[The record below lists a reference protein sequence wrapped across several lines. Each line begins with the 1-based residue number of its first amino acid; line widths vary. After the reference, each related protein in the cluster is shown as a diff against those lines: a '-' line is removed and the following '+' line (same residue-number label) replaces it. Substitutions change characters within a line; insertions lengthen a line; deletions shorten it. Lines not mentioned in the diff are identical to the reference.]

1 MIDIADRPEIAPEL
15 RLVPHAFRRT
25 FGRPAAG
32 VWYAPGVLN
41 LLGGALKVHAKW
53 GAIVAG
59 DRRDDGLLE
68 LVSVNRPT
76 ERALLP
82 SGDVPAW
89 AAPLSGSSGGAT
101 LMCSIDLP
109 QGSGLSAGEA
119 LRTAVALALRDLTG
133 TPDVCDEGLLH
144 PPEVDEGALHRF
156 LVVDTRVRRPEPQVE
171 RAYVY
176 EGGDLGA
183 ALTAYHRAQDPDPEQ
198 DAVVEA
204 ALAAGARGASML
216 LDPPGRPAVALV
228 DADLVP
234 AVKKAITKAVQIPP
248 RYLTIA
254 PSRLSTEAL
263 R

>member
-1 MIDIADRPEIAPEL
+1 MIDIADRPELAPEL

-25 FGRPAAG
+25 FGRPAEG

-41 LLGGALKVHAKW
+41 LLGGAIKVHARW

-82 SGDVPAW
+82 SDDVPAW
-89 AAPLSGSSGGAT
+89 AAGVEANGGAA
-101 LMCSIDLP
+101 LMCSVDLP

-119 LRTAVALALRDLTG
+119 LRTAVALALKDLAG
-133 TPDVCDEGLLH
+133 EQFEEPRQ
-144 PPEVDEGALHRF
+144 EVLDLPGQRL
-156 LVVDTRVRRPEPQVE
+156 LVVDTRVRRQEPQVE
-171 RAYVY
+171 RPYVQ
-176 EGGDLGA
+176 EADDLGV
-183 ALTAYHRAQDPDPEQ
+183 ALSAYHRAQDPDPEQ
-198 DAVVEA
+198 DAVVRA

-216 LDPPGRPAVALV
+216 IDPPGRPAVALV

-234 AVKKAITKAVQIPP
+234 AVKKAITKAVEIPP
-248 RYLTIA
+248 RYLTIVPGPFKTA
-254 PSRLSTEAL
+254 AL

>member
-1 MIDIADRPEIAPEL
+1 MTVDIADRPELAPEL

-25 FGRPAAG
+25 FGRPAEG

-41 LLGGALKVHAKW
+41 LLGGAIKVPAKW

-89 AAPLSGSSGGAT
+89 AAGVRARGGAA
-101 LMCSIDLP
+101 LMCSVDLP
-109 QGSGLSAGEA
+109 RGSGLSASEA
-119 LRTAVALALRDLTG
+119 LNAAVELALRDLSG
-133 TPDVCDEGLLH
+133 ERF
-144 PPEVDEGALHRF
+144 EQARAEALDLPGQRL
-156 LVVDTRVRRPEPQVE
+156 LVVDTRIRRPEPQVE
-171 RAYVY
+171 RPYVR
-176 EGGDLGA
+176 EADDLGV

-204 ALAAGARGASML
+204 ALAAGARGAGML
-216 LDPPGRPAVALV
+216 IDPPGRPAVALV

-234 AVKKAITKAVQIPP
+234 AVKKAITKAVEIPP
-248 RYLTIA
+248 RYLTIVPGPFKA
-254 PSRLSTEAL
+254 AASR
-263 R
+263 

>member
-41 LLGGALKVHAKW
+41 LLGGAVKVHAKW

-59 DRRDDGLLE
+59 DQRDDGRLE

-82 SGDVPAW
+82 SDDVPAW
-89 AAPLSGSSGGAT
+89 AAGLQATGGAT
-101 LMCSIDLP
+101 LMCSVDLP
-109 QGSGLSAGEA
+109 QGSGLAAGEA
-119 LRTAVALALRDLTG
+119 LRTAVGLALRDLAG
-133 TPDVCDEGLLH
+133 SSHEE
-144 PPEVDEGALHRF
+144 PEAAELDLPGQRL
-156 LVVDTRVRRPEPQVE
+156 LVVDTRIRRPQPQVE
-171 RAYVY
+171 RPYVRDTD
-176 EGGDLGA
+176 DLGA
-183 ALTAYHRAQDPDPEQ
+183 ALTAYHSVQDPDPEQ
-198 DAVVEA
+198 DAVVRA
-204 ALAAGARGASML
+204 ALAAGARGASTL
-216 LDPPGRPAVALV
+216 VDPPGRPAVALV

-234 AVKKAITKAVQIPP
+234 AVKKAITKAVEVPP
-248 RYLTIA
+248 RYLTITPA
-254 PSRLSTEAL
+254 SFKTEAL

>member
-1 MIDIADRPEIAPEL
+1 MMDIADRPEIAPEL
-15 RLVPHAFRRT
+15 RLVPHAFRQT

-41 LLGGALKVHAKW
+41 LLGGAVKVHAKW

-59 DRRDDGLLE
+59 DRRDDGKLE

-82 SGDVPAW
+82 SDDVPAW
-89 AAPLSGSSGGAT
+89 AAGLEATGGAA
-101 LMCSIDLP
+101 LMCSVDLP

-119 LRTAVALALRDLTG
+119 LKTAVELALRDLAG
-133 TPDVCDEGLLH
+133 EKLDEPPADVLDLPGQRL
-144 PPEVDEGALHRF
+144 
-156 LVVDTRVRRPEPQVE
+156 LVVDTRVRRAEPQTE
-171 RAYVY
+171 RRYVQDVA
-176 EGGDLGA
+176 DLGA
-183 ALTAYHRAQDPDPEQ
+183 ALTAYHCVQEPDPVQ
-198 DAVVEA
+198 DAVVQA

-216 LDPPGRPAVALV
+216 VDPPGRPAVVLV

-234 AVKKAITKAVQIPP
+234 AVKKAITKAVEVPP
-248 RYLTIA
+248 RYLTIVPGPFRTA
-254 PSRLSTEAL
+254 AL

>member
-1 MIDIADRPEIAPEL
+1 MTVDIADRPELAPEL

-25 FGRPAAG
+25 FGRPAEG

-41 LLGGALKVHAKW
+41 LLGGAVKVHAKW

-82 SGDVPAW
+82 SQDIPAW
-89 AAPLSGSSGGAT
+89 AAPVAGSAGGAT
-101 LMCSIDLP
+101 LMCSVDLP

-119 LRTAVALALRDLTG
+119 LRTAVGLALRDLAG
-133 TPDVCDEGLLH
+133 TTCDVVPAMDLDLPGQRLL
-144 PPEVDEGALHRF
+144 VI
-156 LVVDTRVRRPEPQVE
+156 DTRIRRAEPQEE
-171 RAYVY
+171 RPYTPQSD
-176 EGGDLGA
+176 DLGA
-183 ALTAYHRAQDPDPEQ
+183 ELTAYHHVQEPDPEQ
-198 DAVVEA
+198 DAAVYA

-216 LDPPGRPAVALV
+216 VDPPGRPAVALV

-234 AVKKAITKAVQIPP
+234 AVKKAITKAVEIPP
-248 RYLTIA
+248 RYLTITPA
-254 PSRLSTEAL
+254 SFNTAAL

>member
-1 MIDIADRPEIAPEL
+1 MTADIADRPELAPEL

-25 FGRPAAG
+25 FGRPAEG

-41 LLGGALKVHAKW
+41 LLGGAVKVHAKW

-82 SGDVPAW
+82 SEEAPAW
-89 AAPLSGSSGGAT
+89 AAGLDATGGAA
-101 LMCSIDLP
+101 LMCSVDLP

-119 LRTAVALALRDLTG
+119 LKTAVALALKDLAG
-133 TPDVCDEGLLH
+133 EQFEEPQAK
-144 PPEVDEGALHRF
+144 ALDLPGQRL
-156 LVVDTRVRRPEPQVE
+156 LVVDTRVRRQEPQVE
-171 RAYVY
+171 RPYTRQA
-176 EGGDLGA
+176 EDLGV
-183 ALTAYHRAQDPDPEQ
+183 ALTAYHHVQDPDPEQ

-216 LDPPGRPAVALV
+216 IDPPGRPAVALV

-234 AVKKAITKAVQIPP
+234 AVKKAITKAVEIPP
-248 RYLTIA
+248 RYLTIVPA
-254 PSRLSTEAL
+254 LFNTVAL

>member
-1 MIDIADRPEIAPEL
+1 MMDIADRPELAPEL

-25 FGRPAAG
+25 FGRPAEG

-41 LLGGALKVHAKW
+41 LLGGKVKVHAKW

-59 DRRDDGLLE
+59 DRRDDGRLE

-82 SGDVPAW
+82 SDEVPAW
-89 AAPLSGSSGGAT
+89 AAPVAGCAGGAT
-101 LMCSIDLP
+101 LMCSVDLP

-119 LRTAVALALRDLTG
+119 LRTAVTLALRDLAG
-133 TPDVCDEGLLH
+133 APDVRDEGTLH
-144 PPEVDEGALHRF
+144 PREVDEGSLHRL
-156 LVVDTRVRRPEPQVE
+156 LVVDTRVRLQEPQVE
-171 RAYVY
+171 RPYVY
-176 EGGDLGA
+176 DGGELGV
-183 ALTAYHRAQDPDPEQ
+183 ALTAYHRVQEPDPVQ

-216 LDPPGRPAVALV
+216 VDPPGRPAVVLV

-234 AVKKAITKAVQIPP
+234 AVKRAITKAVELPP

-254 PSRLSTEAL
+254 PAPFRTAAL

>member
-25 FGRPAAG
+25 FGRPAQG

-41 LLGGALKVHAKW
+41 LLGGAVKVPAKW

-59 DRRDDGLLE
+59 DKRDDGLLE

-82 SGDVPAW
+82 SDDVPAW
-89 AAPLSGSSGGAT
+89 AAGVDATGGAA
-101 LMCSIDLP
+101 LMCSVDLP

-119 LRTAVALALRDLTG
+119 LRTAVALALADLAG
-133 TPDVCDEGLLH
+133 D
-144 PPEVDEGALHRF
+144 PPEDAPAFELDLPGQRL
-156 LVVDTRVRRPEPQVE
+156 LVVDTRIRRSEPQGE
-171 RAYVY
+171 RPYTPRT
-176 EGGDLGA
+176 EDLGA
-183 ALTAYHRAQDPDPEQ
+183 ALTAYHHAQDPDPEQ
-198 DAVVEA
+198 NAVVYA

-216 LDPPGRPAVALV
+216 VDPPGRPAVALV

-234 AVKKAITKAVQIPP
+234 AVKKAITRAVEVPP
-248 RYLTIA
+248 RYLTIVPGPFKA
-254 PSRLSTEAL
+254 VAL

>member
-1 MIDIADRPEIAPEL
+1 MDIADRPELAPEL

-25 FGRPAAG
+25 FGRPAEG

-41 LLGGALKVHAKW
+41 LLGGAVKVHAKW

-82 SGDVPAW
+82 SDDVPAW
-89 AAPLSGSSGGAT
+89 AAGLEATGGAA
-101 LMCSIDLP
+101 LMCSVDLP

-119 LRTAVALALRDLTG
+119 LKAAVGLALRDLAG
-133 TPDVCDEGLLH
+133 ERFEEPQAK
-144 PPEVDEGALHRF
+144 ALDLPGQRL
-156 LVVDTRVRRPEPQVE
+156 LVVDTRVRRQEPQVE
-171 RAYVY
+171 RPYTRQA
-176 EGGDLGA
+176 EDLGV
-183 ALTAYHRAQDPDPEQ
+183 ALTAYHQAQDPDPEQ

-216 LDPPGRPAVALV
+216 IDPPGRPAVALV

-234 AVKKAITKAVQIPP
+234 AVKKAITKAVEIPP
-248 RYLTIA
+248 RYLTIVPA
-254 PSRLSTEAL
+254 LFNTVAL

>member
-1 MIDIADRPEIAPEL
+1 MTDIADRPEIAPEL

-25 FGRPAAG
+25 FGRPAQG

-41 LLGGALKVHAKW
+41 LLGGAIKVPAKW

-82 SGDVPAW
+82 SDDVPPW
-89 AAPLSGSSGGAT
+89 AQGVEPTGGAA
-101 LMCSIDLP
+101 LMCSVDLP
-109 QGSGLSAGEA
+109 KGSGLSAAEA
-119 LRTAVALALRDLTG
+119 LRTAVALALSDLAGEPHEQET
-133 TPDVCDEGLLH
+133 
-144 PPEVDEGALHRF
+144 EVLDLPGQRL
-156 LVVDTRVRRPEPQVE
+156 LVVDTRIRRDEPQAE
-171 RAYVY
+171 QPYTPGSR
-176 EGGDLGA
+176 DLGA
-183 ALTAYHRAQDPDPEQ
+183 ELTAYHRAQRPDPEQ

-204 ALAAGARGASML
+204 ALQAGARGASML
-216 LDPPGRPAVALV
+216 IDPPGRPAVALV

-234 AVKKAITKAVQIPP
+234 AVRKAITKAVEIPP
-248 RYLTIA
+248 RYLTITPGPFKA
-254 PSRLSTEAL
+254 AAL

>member
-1 MIDIADRPEIAPEL
+1 MTDIADRPEIAPEL

-25 FGRPAAG
+25 FGRPAEG

-41 LLGGALKVHAKW
+41 LLGGAVRVHARW

-59 DRRDDGLLE
+59 DRRDDGVLE
-68 LVSVNRPT
+68 LVSVNRPA
-76 ERALLP
+76 ERAVLP
-82 SGDVPAW
+82 SDDVPAW
-89 AAPLSGSSGGAT
+89 ARGVRARGGAT
-101 LMCSIDLP
+101 LMCSVDLP
-109 QGSGLSAGEA
+109 RGSGLSASEA
-119 LRTAVALALRDLTG
+119 LNSAIELALDESERPDPDPLDLPG
-133 TPDVCDEGLLH
+133 QRLL
-144 PPEVDEGALHRF
+144 VI
-156 LVVDTRVRRPEPQVE
+156 DTRIRRDEPQVE
-171 RAYVY
+171 RPYTREA
-176 EGGDLGA
+176 EDLGV

-216 LDPPGRPAVALV
+216 IDPPGRPAVALV

-234 AVKKAITKAVQIPP
+234 AVRKAITKAVEVPP

-254 PSRLSTEAL
+254 PGPFKATAL

>member
-59 DRRDDGLLE
+59 DRREDGLLE

-89 AAPLSGSSGGAT
+89 AAPVAGSCGGAA
-101 LMCSIDLP
+101 LMCSVDLP
-109 QGSGLSAGEA
+109 QGCGLSAGEA
-119 LRTAVALALRDLTG
+119 LRTAVELALRDLAG
-133 TPDVCDEGLLH
+133 ERFEEPSAGVPDLPGQRL
-144 PPEVDEGALHRF
+144 
-156 LVVDTRVRRPEPQVE
+156 LVVDTRIRRPEPQVV
-171 RAYVY
+171 RPHVH
-176 EGGDLGA
+176 EGGYLGA

-198 DAVVEA
+198 DAVVQA

-234 AVKKAITKAVQIPP
+234 AVKKAITKAVRIPP
-248 RYLTIA
+248 RYLTIV

>member
-1 MIDIADRPEIAPEL
+1 MIADIADRPEVAPEL

-25 FGRPAAG
+25 FGRPATG

-41 LLGGALKVHAKW
+41 LLGGRVKVHAKW

-59 DRRDDGLLE
+59 DRREDGTLE

-76 ERALLP
+76 ERAVLP

-89 AAPLSGSSGGAT
+89 AAPVLGLAGGAT
-101 LMCSIDLP
+101 LMCSVDLP

-119 LRTAVALALRDLTG
+119 LRTAVGLALRDLAGAAFEEET
-133 TPDVCDEGLLH
+133 VA
-144 PPEVDEGALHRF
+144 PPELPGQRL

-171 RAYVY
+171 RPCVPPAD
-176 EGGDLGA
+176 DLGE

-198 DAVVEA
+198 DAVVVA

-216 LDPPGRPAVALV
+216 VDPPGRPAVALV

-234 AVKKAITKAVQIPP
+234 AVKRAITRAVELPP
-248 RYLTIA
+248 RYLTVSPTA
-254 PSRLSTEAL
+254 LTSTAI
-263 R
+263 